1 MDAKQHH
8 KQSNDPVPTKDKL
21 LEDLRD
27 ILLQKDR
34 AELEELKRILQT
46 PEELEQYIA
55 AIIDKR
61 VEQRVERLRSEF
73 RTEFGEPV
81 EQIIEHKIEMSKN
94 ELLDVLTPVFGKM
107 IRKYISLQFKLL
119 REQIDTQLKKL
130 KNTPKNFW
138 YWFKSKFTGVNQA
151 DLILEELDKPKI
163 EAIYLIQKNSGLLL
177 GSYAKESVAD
187 EDMIA
192 GMLTAIKAFVE
203 DAFQKEQQE
212 LELIEWENY
221 KVLIQNFNS
230 YYIAVALVG
239 NIPADYR
246 IDMEQSMGT
255 FVEQELQGK
264 KFDVVDSETTQQI
277 STKIKE
283 HFKLEQAND

>member
-1 MDAKQHH
+1 MESEQHNNPE
-8 KQSNDPVPTKDKL
+8 KSIPSKDKL
-21 LEDLRD
+21 LEDLRH
-27 ILLQKDR
+27 ILLHKDR
-34 AELEELKRILQT
+34 EELEELKRILQT
-46 PEELEQYIA
+46 PEELEKYTA
-55 AIIDKR
+55 SIIDKR

-73 RTEFGEPV
+73 RSEFGEPV

-119 REQIDTQLKKL
+119 REQIERQLKKL

-163 EAIYLIQKNSGLLL
+163 EAIYLIQKDSGLLL
-177 GSYAKESVAD
+177 GSYARESVAD

-203 DAFQKEQQE
+203 DAFQKERQE

-221 KVLIQNFNS
+221 KVLIQNFHS
-230 YYIAVALVG
+230 YYVAVALVG

-246 IDMEQSMGT
+246 IDMEQNMGE
-255 FVEQELQGK
+255 FVEKELKNK
-264 KFDVVDSETTQQI
+264 KFDVVDSEITQQI

>member
-1 MDAKQHH
+1 MESKQHNE
-8 KQSNDPVPTKDKL
+8 KPDKLDPSKDKL
-21 LEDLRD
+21 LEDLRH
-27 ILLQKDR
+27 ILLEKDR
-34 AELEELKRILQT
+34 
-46 PEELEQYIA
+46 EELERLKYILETPDELEHYTA
-55 AIIDKR
+55 SIIDKR
-61 VEQRVERLRSEF
+61 VEQRVERLRQEF
-73 RTEFGEPV
+73 RSEFGEPV
-81 EQIIEHKIEMSKN
+81 EKIIEQKIEMSKN

-119 REQIDTQLKKL
+119 REQIEKQLKKL

-138 YWFKSKFTGVNQA
+138 YWFKSKFTGVNQG

-163 EAIYLIQKNSGLLL
+163 EAIYLIQKQSGLLL
-177 GSYAKESVAD
+177 GSYARESVAD

-246 IDMEQSMGT
+246 IDLEQSMGA
-255 FVEQELQGK
+255 FVEKELQDK
-264 KFDVVDSETTQQI
+264 NFEEVDSEITQQV

-283 HFKLEQAND
+283 HFKLEEAND